1 MCNRLLGARSCV
13 SDGWDELGALLGGA
27 AVPFA
32 GLDQRRLA
40 SAVHG
45 PQVQRTWSVQLVWPL
60 SAKCLGEGHVF
71 FQVAGHIPGGL
82 HQKSANLKSF
92 C

>member
-1 MCNRLLGARSCV
+1 MSELPALCQSLADLALSRVCHVDVTSQLLFQGAVCQMCTRLLGARSCV

-40 SAVHG
+40 
-45 PQVQRTWSVQLVWPL
+45 
-60 SAKCLGEGHVF
+60 
-71 FQVAGHIPGGL
+71 
-82 HQKSANLKSF
+82 
-92 C
+92 